1 MDENLNTFFTNLL
14 NSSNTE
20 GNSSSQNTRIPPNIQ
35 YPHIFSHAQYPP
47 NVQNISYV
55 PQYSPKFP
63 NSQSSQNFLQ
73 TWNPS
78 NAAPAPFGMY
88 PSQDLSTMGSQL
100 GMPYPY
106 VFSLTQPPVIHS
118 NESRRATI
126 DPSISDKESLTP
138 SSVPPH
144 SSQEEREV
152 ELEENESKRRIWSL
166 DEDVVLAK
174 SWATINTD
182 AIIGNGQKDQAFWK
196 RIADYYNKHRP
207 TGSMTRSYQRL
218 KSHYYRF
225 APMVNEFFATY
236 NNFYT
241 HRQSA
246 WSDENVLENALN
258 MWKANNKG
266 KDFKYMH
273 VWRVL
278 KEYEKYTPQ
287 SVAHYSNKKARTSES
302 GENTSTS
309 NPDTSVDLDDSEVRI
324 RPIGQKEVK
333 RKGKSKVREGNTM
346 KHSIDK
352 E

>member
-1 MDENLNTFFTNLL
+1 
-14 NSSNTE
+14 
-20 GNSSSQNTRIPPNIQ
+20 
-35 YPHIFSHAQYPP
+35 
-47 NVQNISYV
+47 
-55 PQYSPKFP
+55 
-63 NSQSSQNFLQ
+63 
-73 TWNPS
+73 
-78 NAAPAPFGMY
+78 
-88 PSQDLSTMGSQL
+88 MGSQL

-106 VFSLTQPPVIHS
+106 GVSPTQPPVILS

-126 DPSISDKESLTP
+126 DPSISDKESLMP
-138 SSVPPH
+138 SSVPATQVPPH

-152 ELEENESKRRIWSL
+152 ELEENESKRRFWSP

-174 SWATINTD
+174 SWATISTD
-182 AIIGNGQKDQAFWK
+182 AIIGNDQKDQAFWK

-207 TGSMTRSYQRL
+207 TGSMMRSYQRL

-225 APMVNEFFATY
+225 ALMVNEFSATY

-241 HRQSA
+241 HRQSG

-258 MWKANNKG
+258 MWKANNNN

-278 KEYEKYTPQ
+278 KDYEKYTPQ

-302 GENTSTS
+302 GGNTSTS
-309 NPDTSVDLDDSEVRI
+309 NPDTSVDLDDSEIRI
-324 RPIGQKEVK
+324 RLIEQKAAK
-333 RKGKSKVREGNTM
+333 RKDKSKAREGDTM
-346 KHSIDK
+346 EHNINK

>member
-1 MDENLNTFFTNLL
+1 
-14 NSSNTE
+14 
-20 GNSSSQNTRIPPNIQ
+20 
-35 YPHIFSHAQYPP
+35 
-47 NVQNISYV
+47 
-55 PQYSPKFP
+55 
-63 NSQSSQNFLQ
+63 
-73 TWNPS
+73 
-78 NAAPAPFGMY
+78 
-88 PSQDLSTMGSQL
+88 MGSQL
-100 GMPYPY
+100 GMSYPY
-106 VFSLTQPPVIHS
+106 IFSPTQPPVIHS
-118 NESRRATI
+118 NESRKATI

-138 SSVPPH
+138 SSVPATQLPPH

-152 ELEENESKRRIWSL
+152 ELEENESKRRFWSL

-174 SWATINTD
+174 SWATISTD
-182 AIIGNGQKDQAFWK
+182 AIIGNDQKDQAFWK
-196 RIADYYNKHRP
+196 RIADYYNKHQP

-225 APMVNEFFATY
+225 APMVNEFSATY

-241 HRQSA
+241 HRQSG

-273 VWRVL
+273 MWRVL

-302 GENTSTS
+302 GGNISTS
-309 NPDTSVDLDDSEVRI
+309 NLDTSVDLDDSEVRI
-324 RPIGQKEVK
+324 RLLGQKAAK
-333 RKGKSKVREGNTM
+333 RKGKSKAREGDTM
-346 KHSIDK
+346 EHGIDK